1 MRRSFVLLASP
12 LILSVVLR
20 PQTTPGSCP
29 AFAPEVTVGKISPR
43 DRIFRFDGGYVAIV
57 NELRLDTDGSP
68 IAYHPQN
75 KGTTHLCNGLD
86 PIVDGKRITDKGTGS
101 PCFAAVRAAAKADWA
116 RAESPGFCVYGF
128 FAPATYSAALKCNAW
143 GGVFGKGE
151 IPRQGKDDI
160 APGFFISTTS
170 AHNPGHA
177 GEGSQATYL
186 DSDRTP
192 YAVIPSA
199 LVKNKSLPR
208 TGVAWA
214 WNPRSNRTAAAVFGD
229 QQSKFGEISVALAQ
243 KLEKDRIDA
252 ISPSSLTG
260 ESAIPWPYGRKP
272 TGEVRLTGSPSGPVV
287 LVYFY
292 QPPSPALAAY
302 DPETIQRAVETL
314 LEGFGGP
321 GGMQSCLKP
330 LLQ

>member
-1 MRRSFVLLASP
+1 MRRSFLVLALS
-12 LILSVVLR
+12 LTLSVVLR
-20 PQTTPGSCP
+20 PQTTPGPCP
-29 AFAPEVTVGKISPR
+29 TFAPDVTVGKISPR
-43 DRIFRFDGGYVAIV
+43 DRIFRFDGGYVAAV

-68 IAYHPQN
+68 IAYHPRN
-75 KGTTHLCNGLD
+75 KGTTHLCNGAD
-86 PIVDGKRITDKGTGS
+86 PIVDGKRITGKGAGS
-101 PCFAAVRAAAKADWA
+101 PCFAAVRAAIEADW
-116 RAESPGFCVYGF
+116 RRTESPAFCIYGF
-128 FAPATYSAALKCNAW
+128 FAPGTYSTALKCNAW
-143 GGVFGKGE
+143 GGAFGKGE
-151 IPRQGKDDI
+151 IPRQGSGDI

-170 AHNPGHA
+170 AHNPGRT
-177 GEGSQATYL
+177 GEASQATYL

-229 QQSKFGEISVALAQ
+229 QQSKFGEISVAFAQ
-243 KLEKDRIDA
+243 QLEKGRIDA

-260 ESAIPWPYGRKP
+260 ESAIPWPYGKKP
-272 TGEVRLTGSPSGPVV
+272 TGEVRLTASPSGPVV
-287 LVYFY
+287 LVYFS
-292 QPPSPALAAY
+292 QPPAPALAAY

-314 LEGFGGP
+314 LERFGGP
-321 GGMQSCLKP
+321 GRMESCLKP